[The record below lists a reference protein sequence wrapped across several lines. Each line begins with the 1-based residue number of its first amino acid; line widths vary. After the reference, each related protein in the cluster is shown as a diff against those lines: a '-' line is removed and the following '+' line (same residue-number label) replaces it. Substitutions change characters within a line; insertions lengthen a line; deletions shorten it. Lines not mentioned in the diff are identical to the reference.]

1 MSIDYMK
8 SGRLAINVLIDLNNL
23 GKQTEFKIDFIN
35 KHISPEESISDHSQQ
50 LMLDY
55 LDWLPEH
62 LRNHNCDEHLL
73 EKLEIK
79 MWADFNSAF
88 SPPGM
93 RNDLEVQINC
103 QAKWK
108 ISGRDE
114 SVIDITQAE
123 IISKRFI
130 QNGVPEIH

>member
-8 SGRLAINVLIDLNNL
+8 SGRLAINVLIDLNNI
-23 GKQTEFKIDFIN
+23 GKPTEFKIDFISKN
-35 KHISPEESISDHSQQ
+35 ISPEESISDHSQQ
-50 LMLDY
+50 LMIDY

-79 MWADFNSAF
+79 MWADFNSAS
-88 SPPGM
+88 SPQGM
-93 RNDLEVQINC
+93 KSDIEIQIHC
-103 QAKWK
+103 QAEWK
-108 ISGRDE
+108 VSGRNE
-114 SVIDITQAE
+114 NIIDMSQAE

-130 QNGVPEIH
+130 RNGIPEIH